1 MIGGQ
6 KFIWKE
12 VERDDELIE
21 YIIEAEKD
29 FWKMVKDKTPPALD
43 GSSAAE
49 KWVNERYK
57 KVNEGEVINL
67 DSSWKELL
75 NKRKELK
82 EYKDNVE
89 QEIKEIENQ
98 LKQNIGHAEYAN
110 APGYSISLKQSVRKN
125 LDSLKIKELLKDDYE
140 KYLKEKAPQYMSSI
154 VNLVNS
160 DTNLQKCEGMSVIA
174 SCMVAATM
182 DLPVD
187 KNLGYAWVVPYG
199 NRAQFQMGY
208 KGYIQLALR
217 TGQYKSINV
226 VEIREGE
233 LVSWN
238 PLTEEIEV
246 DFSKRESDA
255 VIGYAGYF
263 KLINGFEKTVFWTK
277 EEVNN
282 HANKFSKT
290 VNSKNSVW
298 KSNFDAMAKKTV
310 LRNLLSKWGI
320 LSIEMQKA
328 YTADENLI
336 NKGLM
341 DDIENVQANIEGI
354 QENNENEGVIE
365 ADYTVDSNNEVLE
378 GQQDIFEGTSL

>member
-1 MIGGQ
+1 M
-6 KFIWKE
+6 
-12 VERDDELIE
+12 
-21 YIIEAEKD
+21 A
-29 FWKMVKDKTPPALD
+29 TA
-43 GSSAAE
+43 SS
-49 KWVNERYK
+49 
-57 KVNEGEVINL
+57 
-67 DSSWKELL
+67 
-75 NKRKELK
+75 LK
-82 EYKDNVE
+82 
-89 QEIKEIENQ
+89 NQ
-98 LKQNIGHAEYAN
+98 LAKKGTGNSLSVGN
-110 APGYSISLKQSVRKN
+110 TVKGLMDNPSIKKRFEGV
-125 LDSLKIKELLKDDYE
+125 
-140 KYLKEKAPQYMSSI
+140 LKEKAPQYMSSI

-328 YTADENLI
+328 YKADENLI

-341 DDIENVQANIEGI
+341 DDIENVQANIEAI

>member
-1 MIGGQ
+1 M
-6 KFIWKE
+6 
-12 VERDDELIE
+12 
-21 YIIEAEKD
+21 A
-29 FWKMVKDKTPPALD
+29 TA
-43 GSSAAE
+43 SS
-49 KWVNERYK
+49 
-57 KVNEGEVINL
+57 
-67 DSSWKELL
+67 
-75 NKRKELK
+75 LK
-82 EYKDNVE
+82 
-89 QEIKEIENQ
+89 NQ
-98 LKQNIGHAEYAN
+98 LAKKGTGNSLSIGN
-110 APGYSISLKQSVRKN
+110 TVKGLMKNPSIKKRFEGV
-125 LDSLKIKELLKDDYE
+125 
-140 KYLKEKAPQYMSSI
+140 LKEKAPQYMSSI

-160 DTNLQKCEGMSVIA
+160 DTNLQKCDGMSVIA

-217 TGQYKSINV
+217 TGQYKAINV

-290 VNSKNSVW
+290 INSKNSVW

-328 YTADENLI
+328 YTADEGLI
-336 NKGLM
+336 NKEFM
-341 DDIENVQANIEGI
+341 DDVENVQSNVDDV
-354 QENNENEGVIE
+354 QEYDDVVDVN
-365 ADYTVDSNNEVLE
+365 YTVDSNGEILE
-378 GQQDIFEGTSL
+378 GQENMFEGTPLEE

>member
-1 MIGGQ
+1 M
-6 KFIWKE
+6 
-12 VERDDELIE
+12 
-21 YIIEAEKD
+21 A
-29 FWKMVKDKTPPALD
+29 TA
-43 GSSAAE
+43 SS
-49 KWVNERYK
+49 
-57 KVNEGEVINL
+57 
-67 DSSWKELL
+67 
-75 NKRKELK
+75 LK
-82 EYKDNVE
+82 
-89 QEIKEIENQ
+89 NQ
-98 LKQNIGHAEYAN
+98 LAKKGTGN
-110 APGYSISLKQSVRKN
+110 SLSVGNTVKG
-125 LDSLKIKELLKDDYE
+125 LMDSPTIKKRFEEVLN
-140 KYLKEKAPQYMSSI
+140 EKAPQYMSSI

-160 DTNLQKCEGMSVIA
+160 DINLQKCEGMSVIA

-187 KNLGYAWVVPYG
+187 KNLGYAWIVPYG

-233 LVSWN
+233 LISWN

-246 DFSKRESDA
+246 DFEKRKSDA

-341 DDIENVQANIEGI
+341 DDVENVQANIDSI
-354 QENNENEGVIE
+354 QDETEGVIE
-365 ADYTVDSNNEVLE
+365 AAYTVDSNGEILE
-378 GQQDIFEGTSL
+378 GQENMFEGTPL

>member
-1 MIGGQ
+1 M
-6 KFIWKE
+6 
-12 VERDDELIE
+12 
-21 YIIEAEKD
+21 A
-29 FWKMVKDKTPPALD
+29 TA
-43 GSSAAE
+43 SS
-49 KWVNERYK
+49 
-57 KVNEGEVINL
+57 
-67 DSSWKELL
+67 
-75 NKRKELK
+75 LK
-82 EYKDNVE
+82 
-89 QEIKEIENQ
+89 NQ
-98 LKQNIGHAEYAN
+98 LAKKGTGNI
-110 APGYSISLKQSVRKN
+110 LSVGNTVKG
-125 LDSLKIKELLKDDYE
+125 LMDSPTIKKRFEEVLN
-140 KYLKEKAPQYMSSI
+140 EKAPQYMSSI

-341 DDIENVQANIEGI
+341 DDIENVQANIE
-354 QENNENEGVIE
+354 ENNENEDVIE

-378 GQQDIFEGTSL
+378 GQENMFEGTPLQK

>member
-1 MIGGQ
+1 M
-6 KFIWKE
+6 
-12 VERDDELIE
+12 
-21 YIIEAEKD
+21 A
-29 FWKMVKDKTPPALD
+29 TAT
-43 GSSAAE
+43 S
-49 KWVNERYK
+49 
-57 KVNEGEVINL
+57 
-67 DSSWKELL
+67 
-75 NKRKELK
+75 LK
-82 EYKDNVE
+82 
-89 QEIKEIENQ
+89 NQ
-98 LKQNIGHAEYAN
+98 LAKKGTGNSLSIGNTVKGLMEN
-110 APGYSISLKQSVRKN
+110 PSIKKRFEGV
-125 LDSLKIKELLKDDYE
+125 
-140 KYLKEKAPQYMSSI
+140 LKEKAPQYMSSI

-328 YTADENLI
+328 YIADENLI
-336 NKGLM
+336 NKNLI
-341 DDIENVQANIEGI
+341 DDIENVQANIDDI

-378 GQQDIFEGTSL
+378 GQQDIFEGTPL

>member
-1 MIGGQ
+1 M
-6 KFIWKE
+6 
-12 VERDDELIE
+12 
-21 YIIEAEKD
+21 A
-29 FWKMVKDKTPPALD
+29 TA
-43 GSSAAE
+43 SS
-49 KWVNERYK
+49 
-57 KVNEGEVINL
+57 
-67 DSSWKELL
+67 
-75 NKRKELK
+75 LK
-82 EYKDNVE
+82 
-89 QEIKEIENQ
+89 NQ
-98 LKQNIGHAEYAN
+98 LSKKGTGNSLSIGNTVKGLMEN
-110 APGYSISLKQSVRKN
+110 PSIKKRFEGV
-125 LDSLKIKELLKDDYE
+125 
-140 KYLKEKAPQYMSSI
+140 LKEKAPQYMSSI

-160 DTNLQKCEGMSVIA
+160 DTNLQKCDGMSVIA

-217 TGQYKSINV
+217 TGQYKAINV

-277 EEVNN
+277 EEVNS

-290 VNSKNSVW
+290 INSKNSVW

-328 YTADENLI
+328 YTADEGLI
-336 NKGLM
+336 NKEFM
-341 DDIENVQANIEGI
+341 DDVENVQANVDDI
-354 QENNENEGVIE
+354 QEYDDVVDVN
-365 ADYTVDSNNEVLE
+365 YTVDSNGEILE
-378 GQQDIFEGTSL
+378 GQENMFEGTPLEE

>member
-1 MIGGQ
+1 M
-6 KFIWKE
+6 
-12 VERDDELIE
+12 
-21 YIIEAEKD
+21 A
-29 FWKMVKDKTPPALD
+29 TA
-43 GSSAAE
+43 SS
-49 KWVNERYK
+49 
-57 KVNEGEVINL
+57 
-67 DSSWKELL
+67 
-75 NKRKELK
+75 LK
-82 EYKDNVE
+82 
-89 QEIKEIENQ
+89 NQ
-98 LKQNIGHAEYAN
+98 LAKKGTGNSLSIGN
-110 APGYSISLKQSVRKN
+110 TVKGLMKNPSIKKRFEGV
-125 LDSLKIKELLKDDYE
+125 
-140 KYLKEKAPQYMSSI
+140 LKEKAPQYMSSI

-160 DTNLQKCEGMSVIA
+160 DTNLQKCDGMSVIA

-208 KGYIQLALR
+208 KGYIKLALR
-217 TGQYKSINV
+217 TGQYKAINV

-290 VNSKNSVW
+290 INSKNSVW

-328 YTADENLI
+328 YTADEGLI
-336 NKGLM
+336 NKEFM
-341 DDIENVQANIEGI
+341 DDVENVQANIEDI
-354 QENNENEGVIE
+354 QEENDGVVDV
-365 ADYTVDSNNEVLE
+365 DYTVDSNGEILE
-378 GQQDIFEGTSL
+378 GQENMFEGTPLEE

>member
-1 MIGGQ
+1 M
-6 KFIWKE
+6 
-12 VERDDELIE
+12 
-21 YIIEAEKD
+21 A
-29 FWKMVKDKTPPALD
+29 TA
-43 GSSAAE
+43 SS
-49 KWVNERYK
+49 
-57 KVNEGEVINL
+57 
-67 DSSWKELL
+67 
-75 NKRKELK
+75 LK
-82 EYKDNVE
+82 
-89 QEIKEIENQ
+89 NQ
-98 LKQNIGHAEYAN
+98 LAKKGTGNSLSVGN
-110 APGYSISLKQSVRKN
+110 TVKGLMDNPSIKKRFEGV
-125 LDSLKIKELLKDDYE
+125 
-140 KYLKEKAPQYMSSI
+140 LKEKAPQYMSSI

-328 YTADENLI
+328 YIADENLI
-336 NKGLM
+336 NKNLI
-341 DDIENVQANIEGI
+341 DDIENVQANIDDI

-378 GQQDIFEGTSL
+378 GQQDIFEGTPL

>member
-1 MIGGQ
+1 M
-6 KFIWKE
+6 
-12 VERDDELIE
+12 
-21 YIIEAEKD
+21 A
-29 FWKMVKDKTPPALD
+29 TAT
-43 GSSAAE
+43 S
-49 KWVNERYK
+49 
-57 KVNEGEVINL
+57 
-67 DSSWKELL
+67 
-75 NKRKELK
+75 LK
-82 EYKDNVE
+82 
-89 QEIKEIENQ
+89 NQ
-98 LKQNIGHAEYAN
+98 LAKKGTGNSLSIGSTVKGLMEN
-110 APGYSISLKQSVRKN
+110 PSIKKRFEGV
-125 LDSLKIKELLKDDYE
+125 
-140 KYLKEKAPQYMSSI
+140 LKEKAPQYMSSI

-160 DTNLQKCEGMSVIA
+160 DTNLQKCDGMSVIA

-199 NRAQFQMGY
+199 SRAQFQMGY

-217 TGQYKSINV
+217 TGQYKAINV

-290 VNSKNSVW
+290 INSKNSVW

-328 YTADENLI
+328 YTADENLV
-336 NKGLM
+336 NKEFM
-341 DDIENVQANIEGI
+341 DDVENVQANIEDI
-354 QENNENEGVIE
+354 QEENDGVVDV
-365 ADYTVDSNNEVLE
+365 DYTVDSNGEILE
-378 GQQDIFEGTSL
+378 GQENMFEGIPLEE

>member
-1 MIGGQ
+1 M
-6 KFIWKE
+6 
-12 VERDDELIE
+12 
-21 YIIEAEKD
+21 A
-29 FWKMVKDKTPPALD
+29 TAT
-43 GSSAAE
+43 S
-49 KWVNERYK
+49 
-57 KVNEGEVINL
+57 
-67 DSSWKELL
+67 
-75 NKRKELK
+75 LK
-82 EYKDNVE
+82 
-89 QEIKEIENQ
+89 NQ
-98 LKQNIGHAEYAN
+98 LAKKGTGNSLSIGSTVKGLMEN
-110 APGYSISLKQSVRKN
+110 PSIKKRFEGV
-125 LDSLKIKELLKDDYE
+125 
-140 KYLKEKAPQYMSSI
+140 LKEKAPQYMSSI

-160 DTNLQKCEGMSVIA
+160 DTNLQKCDGMSVIA

-199 NRAQFQMGY
+199 SRAQFQMGY

-217 TGQYKSINV
+217 TGQYKAINV
-226 VEIREGE
+226 AEIREGE

-290 VNSKNSVW
+290 INSKNSVW

-328 YTADENLI
+328 YTADENLV
-336 NKGLM
+336 NKEFM
-341 DDIENVQANIEGI
+341 DDVENVQANIEDI
-354 QENNENEGVIE
+354 QEENDGVVDV
-365 ADYTVDSNNEVLE
+365 DYTVDSNGEILE
-378 GQQDIFEGTSL
+378 GQENMFEGTPLEE